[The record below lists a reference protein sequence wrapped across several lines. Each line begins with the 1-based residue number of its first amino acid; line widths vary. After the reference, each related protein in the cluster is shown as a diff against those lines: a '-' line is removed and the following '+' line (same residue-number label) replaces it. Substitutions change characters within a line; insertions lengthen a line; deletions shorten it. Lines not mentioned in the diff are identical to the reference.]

1 MTKNKR
7 IHLIAFFFLTV
18 CYPMFVI
25 GLMVDSLKMFA
36 ACGGVGVYLHFTVL
50 MSYELWIASRIKKS
64 QVSPVDSVSPKEEEE
79 TSKMPLLFRCRDKL
93 KPYRDKL
100 PSHRIECLIWA
111 VIFCFTFPKPFV
123 YASLIPTYVG
133 DIGNKMGWTLIGF
146 GWYAFC
152 LNDLLFS
159 ND

>member
-1 MTKNKR
+1 MTKNKM
-7 IHLIAFFFLTV
+7 IHLIAFCFLTV

-50 MSYELWIASRIKKS
+50 MSYDLWIAPRIKKS
-64 QVSPVDSVSPKEEEE
+64 HVSPADSVSQKEE
-79 TSKMPLLFRCRDKL
+79 TGKSLFLFQLRDKL

-100 PSHRIECLIWA
+100 PNHKIEYLIWA
-111 VIFCFTFPKPFV
+111 IIFCFTFPKPFV
-123 YASLIPTYVG
+123 YASLIPTYVS

-152 LNDLLFS
+152 LNNLLFS
-159 ND
+159 KD